1 MKKIAIEIKWGLL
14 FSIATLVWMIIENVV
29 GLHDKYISKHLIYT
43 NLFAIIA
50 IAIYFLALK
59 EKKQSVFNG
68 KMTWRQGFI
77 SGVILSIVISLL
89 SPLVQYITFTLIT
102 PQFFTNIIKY
112 AVENKVQT
120 QEQAEAYFSLKNY
133 MLQGVFGGLSMGVF
147 TSAIVAFFLKT
158 KNYKN

>member
-59 EKKQSVFNG
+59 EKNTLFLTG
-68 KMTWRQGFI
+68 K
-77 SGVILSIVISLL
+77 
-89 SPLVQYITFTLIT
+89 
-102 PQFFTNIIKY
+102 
-112 AVENKVQT
+112 
-120 QEQAEAYFSLKNY
+120 
-133 MLQGVFGGLSMGVF
+133 
-147 TSAIVAFFLKT
+147 
-158 KNYKN
+158 

>member
-14 FSIATLVWMIIENVV
+14 FSIATLAWMIVENVV

-59 EKKQSVFNG
+59 EKKHSIFNG

-77 SGVILSIVISLL
+77 SDQQLKAIAAPLRKSGYGDYLL
-89 SPLVQYITFTLIT
+89 GLLKQ
-102 PQFFTNIIKY
+102 
-112 AVENKVQT
+112 KV
-120 QEQAEAYFSLKNY
+120 
-133 MLQGVFGGLSMGVF
+133 
-147 TSAIVAFFLKT
+147 
-158 KNYKN
+158 

>member
-14 FSIATLVWMIIENVV
+14 FSIATLVWMIVENVV

-59 EKKQSVFNG
+59 EKKHSIFNG

-77 SGVILSIVISLL
+77 SGVTLSIVISLL

-133 MLQGVFGGLSMGVF
+133 MLQGTFGGLSMGVF